1 MAENIEPA
9 KSLSDKPRLHSVLPA
24 PDAGNL
30 ASRRDAMM
38 PQIPLV
44 STERMMRRCVEILSN
59 TLTYPRIIVGAG
71 GQVVLP

>member
-9 KSLSDKPRLHSVLPA
+9 KPLSAKPRLHSLLPA
-24 PDAGNL
+24 REAGNL

-38 PQIPLV
+38 PQVPLV

-59 TLTYPRIIVGAG
+59 TLTYLRIVVGAG